1 MANQTAK
8 VGFCQLQET
17 ITAEKRPMGNAEHI
31 TKEKA
36 KSGVHLKEK
45 RLSPAR
51 LFSTSLSSNID
62 KAKDDHGNGYYA
74 ED

>member
-31 TKEKA
+31 AKEKA
-36 KSGVHLKEK
+36 ENSE
-45 RLSPAR
+45 
-51 LFSTSLSSNID
+51 TS
-62 KAKDDHGNGYYA
+62 K
-74 ED
+74 